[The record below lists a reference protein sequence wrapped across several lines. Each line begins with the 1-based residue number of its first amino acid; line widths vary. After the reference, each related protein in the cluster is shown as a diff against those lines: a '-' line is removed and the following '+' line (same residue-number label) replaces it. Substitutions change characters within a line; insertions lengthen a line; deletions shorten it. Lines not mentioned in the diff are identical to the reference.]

1 MGNSSISGSHFY
13 TRETSHGFPT
23 HRSDETYKNISQTPC
38 ITNCIFRTQVPRKA
52 SAATI
57 NQLVTGESV
66 TREVRTER
74 QRGPSQLWG
83 KHLTFT
89 KCYKIHWPM

>member
-66 TREVRTER
+66 TREVTRLPTSAGNLFIFEVEVVAE
-74 QRGPSQLWG
+74 
-83 KHLTFT
+83 HL
-89 KCYKIHWPM
+89 